1 MNRLIYPLTALL
13 LGVVASTTASAS
25 PQDAPARAL
34 VASQSLGRDSFD
46 SSSSSSPR
54 LVKVAYLPVQADA
67 ASSSSVLSNPAFSGG
82 TSKSRDGAAAGHEE
96 LPQNKGLTF
105 LAGAAVIF
113 VIAKRR
119 LSARKS

>member
-1 MNRLIYPLTALL
+1 MNRLIYPLTAVL
-13 LGVVASTTASAS
+13 LGVVASAAASAS

-34 VASQSLGRDSFD
+34 TASQSVVRESFD
-46 SSSSSSPR
+46 SGSSSANR
-54 LVKVAYLPVQADA
+54 MVKVAYLPVQADA
-67 ASSSSVLSNPAFSGG
+67 SAPSSVLSNPSFAGG
-82 TSKSRDGAAAGHEE
+82 TSKARDTVAAHEE
-96 LPQNKGLTF
+96 LPQNSALTF